1 MLDVYFL
8 ARQQNILNHAPPP
21 AIPRSANSS
30 QAMSQDTEATTES
43 EVIPEISV
51 VMVSVETLLD
61 NDSQAAVQVMME
73 KIDGAN
79 NLPFQILTWQN
90 QADNATP
97 SLFSNQMNSFVI
109 AHYFEPTI

>member
-1 MLDVYFL
+1 MPS
-8 ARQQNILNHAPPP
+8 PPFKLLKAYWP
-21 AIPRSANSS
+21 LST
-30 QAMSQDTEATTES
+30 Q
-43 EVIPEISV
+43 SV
-51 VMVSVETLLD
+51 DSLFVDGPYHEPLSCKPVMVSVETLLD